1 MRHTNPSRR
10 GFLHA
15 ASILPI
21 AAVRGTAA
29 NSAVTV
35 GLVGCGNRGTYLG
48 QTLTE
53 HTQARLTSLCDL
65 YPDQIAKARQKIG
78 RSEFAVFGELE
89 KMLAS
94 PVDAVLIATPV
105 FLHPEHFEAAVKAG
119 KHVYLEKPAA
129 PDVEGC
135 MRIEKAAAAAA
146 RDRDLGFGFQ
156 RRHGAVYTAGYQ
168 FLRSGKIGAIGM
180 ASVRFVK
187 SEGAGR
193 SKTQGPPKTLDEKIK
208 NWYLWRALCG
218 DQIVE
223 NNCHLIDV
231 MNWFVGSRP
240 ESAIG
245 DGGRKPGKDGD
256 VRDYNNVIYQYP
268 RNVKG
273 SLWGTT
279 LAPRN
284 HRDVREEFFGEA
296 GWLETSA
303 LGWRYRL
310 EGKEAAEVKS
320 PRNISID
327 SVVAFVNRIQSGRA
341 ENTIARGVESSLT
354 AILGRLAMDLRR
366 PVSWGEMLAS
376 NGWPA

>member
-1 MRHTNPSRR
+1 
-10 GFLHA
+10 
-15 ASILPI
+15 
-21 AAVRGTAA
+21 
-29 NSAVTV
+29 
-35 GLVGCGNRGTYLG
+35 
-48 QTLTE
+48 
-53 HTQARLTSLCDL
+53 
-65 YPDQIAKARQKIG
+65 
-78 RSEFAVFGELE
+78 
-89 KMLAS
+89 MLS
-94 PVDAVLIATPV
+94 SQVDAVLIATPV

-129 PDVEGC
+129 PDVDGC
-135 MRIEKAAAAAA
+135 RRIERAAAGAA

-156 RRHGAVYTAGYQ
+156 RRHGQVYTAGYE
-168 FLRSGKIGAIGM
+168 FLRSGRIGPVNM

-187 SEGAGR
+187 SEGAAKSAAG
-193 SKTQGPPKTLDEKIK
+193 GPPRTLDEKVK
-208 NWYLWRALCG
+208 NWYLWRTLCG

-240 ESAIG
+240 DSAIG
-245 DGGRKPGKDGD
+245 DGGRTPGRPGD

-268 RNVKG
+268 GNVKG

-279 LAPRN
+279 LAPPG
-284 HRDVREEFFGEA
+284 HRDVREEFYGAA
-296 GWLETSA
+296 GWLEVSE

-310 EGKEAAEVKS
+310 ADKDAAEVKS

-327 SVVAFVNRIQSGRA
+327 SVVAFVNRIQSGKT

-354 AILGRLAMDLRR
+354 AILGRLAMDLRK
-366 PVSWGEMLAS
+366 PVSWNEMLAS